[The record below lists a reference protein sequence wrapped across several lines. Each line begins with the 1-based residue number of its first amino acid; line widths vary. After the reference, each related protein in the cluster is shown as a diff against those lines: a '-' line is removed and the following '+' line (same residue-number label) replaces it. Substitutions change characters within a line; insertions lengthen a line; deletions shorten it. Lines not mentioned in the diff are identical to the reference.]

1 MTTSTTLTTTRRA
14 LHAVAERLVAGP
26 QYAAAGDIR
35 LAVRPGG
42 IGGWLP
48 ASSAIIGTE
57 LVAGEARYPLR
68 GSLSELAAAAGITAR
83 DLRDVYSGSP
93 DFATDE
99 PVDIDP
105 DAAASILRA
114 FELGDAALRALAP
127 TEERV
132 LWPEH
137 FDVGITVAKVNYGVS
152 PGDALIE
159 EPYAYVGPWVVP
171 AGPFWNQPF
180 GAARVMADLPTEQDV
195 LDFFVAGRSALPGG

>member
-57 LVAGEARYPLR
+57 LVAGEGRYPLR

-99 PVDIDP
+99 PVDVDP

-137 FDVGITVAKVNYGVS
+137 FDVGVTVAEVNYGVS

-180 GAARVMADLPTEQDV
+180 GAARVMTELPTERDV
-195 LDFFVAGRSALPGG
+195 LDFFVAGRSALPAG